1 MSQKD
6 NIENRNDNVVLAF
19 FADRTTAESAIEG
32 LKTWDN
38 VNYDFEL
45 GAVGL
50 IYKDG
55 DKIKTKVGR
64 KTGKGAAVGAVVG
77 VIGAVLTGGASLIV
91 SALGAGALGGALGSF
106 FKQSAHLTHE
116 EIAQIGQELEGGRV
130 AVLVRCDDFEIPLVT
145 EFMEGSQGTVRI
157 YKVPED
163 ALVEAANSPEVMD
176 TVAEE
181 AA

>member
-6 NIENRNDNVVLAF
+6 NIENENNNVVIAF
-19 FADRTTAESAIEG
+19 FADRAAAESAIEG
-32 LKTWDN
+32 LKTWDKI
-38 VNYDFEL
+38 NYDFDL
-45 GAVGL
+45 GSIGM

-91 SALGAGALGGALGSF
+91 SALGASALGGVLGSF
-106 FKQSAHLTHE
+106 FKHSTQLTHE
-116 EIAQIGQELEGGRV
+116 EVAQIGQELEGGRV
-130 AVLVRCDDFEIPLVT
+130 AVLVQCDDFEIPLVT
-145 EFMEGSQGTVRI
+145 EYMEGSQGTVRT
-157 YKVPED
+157 YKVPEH
-163 ALVEAANSPEVMD
+163 AVAEAAGAPEVMD

-181 AA
+181 PA